1 MARREKKLPVPM
13 NVATKISDEDILAM
27 DTSLGLEAV
36 RAFLMSENGER
47 YKVSRE
53 GDSLEIALFLND

>member
-1 MARREKKLPVPM
+1 M